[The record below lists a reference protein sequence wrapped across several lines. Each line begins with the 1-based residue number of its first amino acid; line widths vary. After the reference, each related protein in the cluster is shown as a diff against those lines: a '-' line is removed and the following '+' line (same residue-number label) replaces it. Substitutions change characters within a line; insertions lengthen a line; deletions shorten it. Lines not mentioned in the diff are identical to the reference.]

1 MGHTK
6 KKKDTGIT
14 WNHCESVPPARLLV
28 KCKYCSYT
36 CWGGIA
42 RMKHH
47 LAEIKENVIACIKVP
62 NEVKEMF
69 LKILEDKEKMKEAN
83 KQDCF
88 EEVSTQD
95 NTKKGTLESFAKKG
109 KQGTMKQQTM
119 AGMLKDREPVN
130 ADICKCIYVEIWKS
144 PSGTVFLKS
153 VDTSNVIKDA
163 NHMFEL
169 LDSMVEEIGEDNVMQ
184 VVTDGASNF
193 VKAGKMLENKR
204 TKLFWSPC
212 ATHCLDLI
220 LEDNGQLLV
229 FYNTIANAKKVTT
242 FIYRHPW
249 VLNLYRKHSKGR
261 ELARP
266 VITRFATAFLTLQC
280 ISQQKNALRSMFAS
294 EILEIYPLLLEV
306 CDSKPLMLYIY
317 EAVYRAKEQI
327 AANFK
332 NQESRYK
339 KKIIDT
345 HWDLQLHSNLHA
357 ASFYLNP
364 KFDNA
369 KNYDPDTEVLMG
381 LYETIEKMI
390 PDRRTRF
397 LVDQQLDRFRT
408 AKGLFGMSMAIDTR
422 NEATCAMGHGRNW
435 SIFDQVHTKRR
446 NHLEQQRLNA
456 LIFVKT
462 FNLR

>member
-130 ADICKCIYVEIWKS
+130 ADICKCIYVEIWKRVGKWGCTLMCDDWTDGKGRSLTNFLVNS

-266 VITRFATAFLTLQC
+266 VITRF
-280 ISQQKNALRSMFAS
+280 
-294 EILEIYPLLLEV
+294 
-306 CDSKPLMLYIY
+306 
-317 EAVYRAKEQI
+317 
-327 AANFK
+327 
-332 NQESRYK
+332 
-339 KKIIDT
+339 
-345 HWDLQLHSNLHA
+345 
-357 ASFYLNP
+357 
-364 KFDNA
+364 DNA

-422 NEATCAMGHGRNW
+422 NEATCAEAEFRSMAQG
-435 SIFDQVHTKRR
+435 IFEVPWLKRVAEE
-446 NHLEQQRLNA
+446 LEKNKSSSYAAML
-456 LIFVKT
+456 
-462 FNLR
+462 